1 MDYLL
6 KPIRRARLEQA
17 LARMES
23 AAVEDAAIDK
33 AGPAAGSYPHRFLA
47 KRSARFCV
55 VPGSEVLYFA
65 SDGGQTKLQA
75 EHHHYWMQP
84 TLSELSQRLDPAK
97 FFRSSRSTIVNLDAV
112 REVLPLTG
120 GQAEIKLRD
129 GTTLDV
135 SRRRYRELIDRLGL

>member
-1 MDYLL
+1 MNFGKMSKMMKDL
-6 KPIRRARLEQA
+6 QQ
-17 LARMES
+17 M
-23 AAVEDAAIDK
+23 
-33 AGPAAGSYPHRFLA
+33 
-47 KRSARFCV
+47 
-55 VPGSEVLYFA
+55 
-65 SDGGQTKLQA
+65 QTKLQA

-120 GQAEIKLRD
+120 GQAEIMLRD

-135 SRRRYRELIDRLGL
+135 SRRRYRELIDRLEL